1 MLGVGRPSREQ
12 GVHDRYMFIRIAKS
26 LIPKRTRFR
35 GHVDGISDGYMFG
48 WLFDTKYPKRSVV
61 FDLFVNGDYHGQWT
75 CAFFRPDLLAGNFGN
90 GVHGFKV
97 PLPIAVEASVRDRVE
112 IFVPAVGCWLATN
125 DGTLCER
132 NVGRGTRRT
141 RLRLFQSRLER
152 NATKPISR
160 QVDAASIAAT
170 LSRSD
175 VYKNER
181 QADLQSSDFTEF
193 LRRIMKWRSGDQRFY
208 DWYINDY
215 IYRLDRRFI
224 PLSREERE
232 FIKNFLELTRPDIS
246 RPLVGRYFRIAMWQG
261 ARSFLEVYRIYW
273 WAIEGGRQLNLDYSI
288 LNSTEIEKLSALV
301 PYGFG
306 RSFPLTNFM
315 LMFAL
320 RNGLVGALAMLF
332 PSGRRRVYKWCSS
345 YAQQNSH
352 ILRYIATNDTKRCE
366 SVQVDTAGSAVLGV
380 NAGSE
385 KQPGISETCPVQII
399 GPFDKLLGLG
409 ESSRRLMSAVAEVEP
424 ECNFVCYNDGIQSKS
439 LRGSY
444 NYRISRA
451 NINIIHLN
459 LEQIPEFF
467 LKNGDILKGAYNIV
481 FPYWE
486 LSKLSSLH
494 YLGVSLID
502 EVWTASSF
510 VSALFDGRV
519 LPVATIGLPA
529 VPLPRASKER
539 ARRLATFT
547 FLTTFDAFSWPQRKN
562 ALAVVEAFLTA
573 FGNADKVRLIVKTQ
587 NAEHV
592 HSEHQRRA
600 WAVLKE
606 RCTNDSRIEI
616 INETYSPKRQR
627 ELLLS
632 CDCLVSLH
640 RAEGLGIDVLDALA
654 SGIPVVATAYSGNM
668 DICTDQNSWLVDYDL
683 VPVREDEYVFV
694 EEGQFWAE
702 PQHCSAVSALQR
714 VFSNERLRSDKAS
727 TARSDVQALRSIT
740 AVAEKI
746 SGRLRSIGRLRIA
759 SEQENNALS

>member
-1 MLGVGRPSREQ
+1 MR
-12 GVHDRYMFIRIAKS
+12 
-26 LIPKRTRFR
+26 KRSRFR
-35 GHVDGISDGYMFG
+35 GHIDRIGDGYMFG
-48 WLFDTKYPKRSVV
+48 WIFDSRQPRRSVI
-61 FDLFVNGDYHGQWT
+61 FELFVDGAYWGQSA
-75 CAFFRPDLLAGNFGN
+75 CAYYRKDLLDAGFGN

-97 PLPIAVEASVRDRVE
+97 PLLSAIDATVRDRVE
-112 IFVPAVGCWLATN
+112 IFVPAAGSWLATK
-125 DGTLCER
+125 DGTLCEWNIDR
-132 NVGRGTRRT
+132 ATRRA
-141 RLRLFQSRLER
+141 RLGWFQSRLECH
-152 NATKPISR
+152 ATKPISR

-181 QADLQSSDFTEF
+181 QSGLQSSDFTEF
-193 LRRIMKWRSGDQRFY
+193 LRRIMKWRSGDQHFY

-215 IYRLDRRFI
+215 IYALDRRFI
-224 PLSREERE
+224 PLSGEERE
-232 FIKNFLELTRPDIS
+232 FIKHFVERTRPDIS
-246 RPLVGRYFRIAMWQG
+246 RPLFGRYFRIGMWHG
-261 ARSFLEVYRIYW
+261 ARPFLEVYRIYW

-288 LNSTEIEKLSALV
+288 LSPTEIEKLSDLV
-301 PYGFG
+301 SYGFG

-315 LMFAL
+315 LIFAL
-320 RNGLVGALAMLF
+320 RNGLVSALAMLF
-332 PSGRRRVYKWCSS
+332 PSGRRRVYKWCSF
-345 YAQQNSH
+345 YAHQNSH
-352 ILRYIATNDTKRCE
+352 ILRYIATNDTKPYE
-366 SVQVDTAGSAVLGV
+366 WVKGDTAGPVALGA
-380 NAGSE
+380 NAGSQ
-385 KQPGISETCPVQII
+385 KRPRVAETCPVQLI

-409 ESSRRLMSAVAEVEP
+409 ESSRRLMSAVAEIEP
-424 ECNFVCYNDGIQSKS
+424 DCNFVCYNDGIQSKS

-451 NINIIHLN
+451 QINIIHLN

-510 VSALFDGRV
+510 ISALFEGRA

-529 VPLPRASKER
+529 VPLPRDSKEETR
-539 ARRLATFT
+539 KLGIFT

-573 FGNADKVRLIVKTQ
+573 FGNSDKVRLIVKTQ

-606 RCTNDSRIEI
+606 RCTIDSRIEI

-702 PQHCSAVSALQR
+702 PEHRSAVSALQR
-714 VFSNERLRSDKAS
+714 VFSDERLRSEKAS
-727 TARSDVQALRSIT
+727 TAHSDVQALRSIA

-746 SGRLRSIGRLRIA
+746 SERLKSIDLLRIA
-759 SEQENNALS
+759 SERENNPLI